1 MCIYMYGIDSVI
13 ILSSCKLDHMSSKY
27 NNGSH
32 NQHQGQWYVIL
43 IHIIILLLTTILM
56 ESSIL
61 KHSTANFLLARAL
74 YMKSVSCQEQNNHKG
89 NDFIMTLYG

>member
-1 MCIYMYGIDSVI
+1 M
-13 ILSSCKLDHMSSKY
+13 
-27 NNGSH
+27 
-32 NQHQGQWYVIL
+32 IL

-56 ESSIL
+56 EGSIL
-61 KHSTANFLLARAL
+61 KHSTANFLLAWAL